1 MSRIN
6 FNQFEESM
14 TLSLATTEI
23 YYTLISGTR
32 QHFYAIYFNF
42 CAKRLRSGFILL
54 PLLCYRRFLRKQKV
68 RHPNLFGTTHFPLF
82 KFLQIFWNI
91 INRYY
96 GHGTLPKDVDVMN
109 VVSFQHC

>member
-32 QHFYAIYFNF
+32 QHFYDIYFNF
-42 CAKRLRSGFILL
+42 CAKSWIKLHQPPNML
-54 PLLCYRRFLRKQKV
+54 P
-68 RHPNLFGTTHFPLF
+68 
-82 KFLQIFWNI
+82 
-91 INRYY
+91 
-96 GHGTLPKDVDVMN
+96 
-109 VVSFQHC
+109 